1 MLGQS
6 LFLFLCSVADVRLVS
21 GIEGGL
27 LVFGDKFS
35 SFSFK
40 ADWFVMSDRR
50 QVWSVTFYLLLQ
62 LTFVQCG
69 MWNLPNIV
77 ATNLQTRLV
86 FNYVEWR
93 EYVAFFLITYIEG

>member
-1 MLGQS
+1 MLGKS
-6 LFLFLCSVADVRLVS
+6 LFLFLSSVADVRLVS

-27 LVFGDKFS
+27 LVFGDMFS

-40 ADWFVMSDRR
+40 AVWFVTSDRG

-69 MWNLPNIV
+69 MWNLPNIA
-77 ATNLQTRLV
+77 ATNLQTQLV
-86 FNYVEWR
+86 FN
-93 EYVAFFLITYIEG
+93 